1 MHMPPLLAY
10 LLAFTLLVLG
20 GCTTQSTNPAL
31 TSRDAA
37 AHGVLFRSVNVKG
50 RDHRYAVYVPWN
62 YDPAKP
68 TPTIVFLHGSGEC
81 GTDGQKQAVVG
92 LGNAAMFHP
101 QEYPFIIIFP
111 QKPEEDQEWEA
122 YDDLVMATLSAARS
136 EFTCDQSRTY
146 LTGLSQGGHGTWTIG
161 SLHPDLFAALAPVC
175 SYGSPRRTP
184 TPGVNTDDATMA
196 ARVRHLPIWAFHGAK
211 DDVVPMEGVKSL
223 ITSVKS
229 SQQPGDPA
237 PTLTVFPNANHNAWD
252 DAYGNS
258 KLGPWF
264 LTHAK
269 RQ

>member
-1 MHMPPLLAY
+1 MHIQSLAACLLA
-10 LLAFTLLVLG
+10 LLLLG
-20 GCTTQSTNPAL
+20 GCATQATNSARHGST
-31 TSRDAA
+31 D
-37 AHGVLFRSVNVKG
+37 HGILFRSVNVKG
-50 RDHRYAVYVPWN
+50 QEHRYAVYVPWN

-111 QKPEEDQEWEA
+111 QKPDEDQEWEA
-122 YDDLVMATLSAARS
+122 FDDLVIATLVTTRS
-136 EFTCDQSRTY
+136 EFTCDPNRTY

-184 TPGVNTDDATMA
+184 TPGVNTDDVAIATK
-196 ARVRHLPIWAFHGAK
+196 VRHLPIWAFHGAK
-211 DDVVPMEGVKSL
+211 DDVVPMDGVKSL
-223 ITSVKS
+223 IASVKNT
-229 SQQPGDPA
+229 QQPGDPE
-237 PTLTVFPNANHNAWD
+237 PKLTIFPNANHNAWD

-264 LTHAK
+264 LTHVK
-269 RQ
+269 H